1 MKNAKKISHFYVNGK
16 IRKTAHGIFLKQ
28 SCDLRQTNI
37 LLLLLLLLVLV
48 VAHVICLYHISKS
61 ARGNIEIALVE
72 QRERIL

>member
-1 MKNAKKISHFYVNGK
+1 MKNAKKIIHLYVNRK

-37 LLLLLLLLVLV
+37 VAAAPV
-48 VAHVICLYHISKS
+48 INASVAHVICLYHISMS
-61 ARGNIEIALVE
+61 ARGYIEIPLVE